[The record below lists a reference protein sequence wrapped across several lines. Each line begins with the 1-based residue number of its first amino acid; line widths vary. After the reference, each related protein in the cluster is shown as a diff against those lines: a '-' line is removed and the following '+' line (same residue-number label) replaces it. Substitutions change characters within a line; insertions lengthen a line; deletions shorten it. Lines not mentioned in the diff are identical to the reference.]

1 MRPADEEGDE
11 AMAKRRSDTPKKG
24 DLVKYDDVTCRVLK
38 RRRVTGMAML
48 STCDYEIFLEAL
60 DGQEV
65 GWIGENE
72 VESISGEAGGT

>member
-1 MRPADEEGDE
+1 VRPAAEEGDE

-38 RRRVTGMAML
+38 RRRVTGMAMF
-48 STCDYEIFLEAL
+48 STCDYEVCLKTLE
-60 DGQEV
+60 GKEV

-72 VESISGEAGGT
+72 VESISGETGGT